1 MPALSDWQNDAWLAV
16 NWCSRRV
23 GAALRMQEEERIG
36 KSAHT
41 LLPIAHIQR
50 SKKQTNLIRGP
61 LRLVLRSNNMK

>member
-1 MPALSDWQNDAWLAV
+1 
-16 NWCSRRV
+16 
-23 GAALRMQEEERIG
+23 
-36 KSAHT
+36 